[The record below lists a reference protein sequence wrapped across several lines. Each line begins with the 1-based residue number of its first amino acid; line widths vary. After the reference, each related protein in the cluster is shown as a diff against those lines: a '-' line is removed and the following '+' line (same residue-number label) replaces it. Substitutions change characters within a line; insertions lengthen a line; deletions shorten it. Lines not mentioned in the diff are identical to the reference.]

1 MKGRLPMEFQT
12 HAMMMRGL
20 GGPEVLEYRPL
31 TLDWDPAG
39 DAVLVR
45 LVAAGVNPADTFFR
59 RLGPYLGPAA
69 GCVLGHDGAGVV
81 QAAGAAVKGLAVG
94 DRVCFCHGGVGGVPG
109 TYAEHAVV
117 PAALAVKVPDAV
129 RLEDAAAI
137 ALVFITGWE
146 AMIERAQ
153 VGAGDLVLIH
163 GGAGGTGQMATQIAC
178 SRGARVVTTVSSA
191 EKAQLSRQAGAEHV
205 INYRA
210 QDFAAEVMAWSDEQG
225 VRAVL
230 YNIGGAAALQSLR
243 VMAPYGHFVTLMGGV
258 SDTDE
263 ATAYNANLTIHNLM
277 MLTPM
282 WQGLQGHLLRQADIL
297 RRAMNWLDTG
307 RAYVRTQARFTLRE
321 AARAHELLEAGGN
334 SGKLIL
340 TMPQT
345 DHG

>member
-1 MKGRLPMEFQT
+1 
-12 HAMMMRGL
+12 
-20 GGPEVLEYRPL
+20 
-31 TLDWDPAG
+31 
-39 DAVLVR
+39 
-45 LVAAGVNPADTFFR
+45 
-59 RLGPYLGPAA
+59 
-69 GCVLGHDGAGVV
+69 
-81 QAAGAAVKGLAVG
+81 
-94 DRVCFCHGGVGGVPG
+94 
-109 TYAEHAVV
+109 
-117 PAALAVKVPDAV
+117 
-129 RLEDAAAI
+129 
-137 ALVFITGWE
+137 
-146 AMIERAQ
+146 

-230 YNIGGAAALQSLR
+230 DNIGGAAALQSLR

-307 RAYVRTQARFTLRE
+307 RAYVRTQARFTLRA
-321 AARAHELLEAGGN
+321 AARAHELLEAGGS